1 MKTFTKIVA
10 LALLVVMTL
19 TLVACSSYG
28 AILKNFEKDGWV
40 ELKDEENKTVNT
52 IVAELENGNLSCTV
66 HFLQKE
72 AGLIDKS
79 LIILE
84 FASDEALT
92 EAIGESGTL
101 KGMIQD
107 AQNSKYVR
115 GNCILL
121 PLLTTLLD
129 QDVVDLFNEGK

>member
-28 AILKNFEKDGWV
+28 ASLKNFEKEGWV
-40 ELKDEENKTVNT
+40 ELKDEENNTANT
-52 IVAELENGNLSCTV
+52 IVAELEDGDLSCTV

-72 AGLIDKS
+72 AGIIDKS

-92 EAIGESGTL
+92 EAISESGTL

-129 QDVVDLFNEGK
+129 QEVIDLFNEGK

>member
-28 AILKNFEKDGWV
+28 AILKNFEKEGWV
-40 ELKDEENKTVNT
+40 ELKDEENNTANT
-52 IVAELENGNLSCTV
+52 IVAELEDGDLSCTV

-72 AGLIDKS
+72 AGIIDKS

-92 EAIGESGTL
+92 EAISESGTL

-129 QDVVDLFNEGK
+129 QEVIDLFNEGK